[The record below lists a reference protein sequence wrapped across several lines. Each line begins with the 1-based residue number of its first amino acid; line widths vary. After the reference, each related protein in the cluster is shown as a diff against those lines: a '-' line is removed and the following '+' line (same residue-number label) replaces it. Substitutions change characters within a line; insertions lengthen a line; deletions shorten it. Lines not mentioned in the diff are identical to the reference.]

1 MQHLK
6 HRTNISAPRS
16 PAPLLLTHPLI
27 HPSTHPPVPPTLK
40 TTLRQLTLPLLAIL
54 TAIVL
59 TVPVIGF
66 ALDWNWAKIAAAYG
80 GLLDGA
86 LFKRYAFSNTLVA
99 AIPLMFT
106 GLALALGFRTG
117 VFNIGAPGQ
126 FLIGATCA
134 VFVGYAIPLPPVI
147 HPIAALTAGILGGA
161 FWGAIPGYLKARFGS
176 HEVINTIML
185 NYLAFFLQDWL
196 VKNPMK
202 DPNPGVIR
210 TPEILQ
216 TAELFRFYDRLH
228 IGLFLALLAAYGVWY
243 LLNKTTLGYELRTVG
258 SNPEAAKYAGMKLGR
273 LTILSIALSGAL
285 AGLGG
290 AVQILGVDHAMPVLY
305 SSDYGFDAI
314 PVALLGQN
322 QPIGVI
328 LSAILF
334 GALRNG
340 SDLMQLRSGGAV
352 SREVIFIVQAVILL
366 FVAAPAIVRGLY
378 RLKLPQSEIEK
389 EGSLTRGWG

>member
-1 MQHLK
+1 MTAANLQLFQ
-6 HRTNISAPRS
+6 RTA
-16 PAPLLLTHPLI
+16 
-27 HPSTHPPVPPTLK
+27 
-40 TTLRQLTLPLLAIL
+40 RQLGIPLLAIA
-54 TAIVL
+54 TAMLI

-66 ALDWNWAKIAAAYG
+66 ALNWDWTAIATTYR

-86 LFKRYAFSNTLVA
+86 LLKQYAFANTLVA

-117 VFNIGAPGQ
+117 VFNIGAAGQ
-126 FLIGATCA
+126 FLIGATCTA
-134 VFVGYAIPLPPVI
+134 WVGYAIPLPPFIHVI
-147 HPIAALTAGILGGA
+147 VALLAGAIGGGL
-161 FWGAIPGYLKARFGS
+161 WGAIPGFLKARFGS

-185 NYLAFFLQDWL
+185 NYLAYFLQDWL
-196 VKNPMK
+196 VKNPLK
-202 DPNPGVIR
+202 DPSPTVVR
-210 TPEILQ
+210 TPEILS
-216 TAELFRFYDRLH
+216 TAVLPRFYDRLH
-228 IGLFLALLAAYGVWY
+228 VGLILAILTAVFVWW
-243 LLNKTTLGYELRTVG
+243 LLNKTTLGFELRTVG
-258 SNPEAAKYAGMKLGR
+258 SNPEAARYAGMKLGR
-273 LTILSIALSGAL
+273 LTVFSLTLSGAL

-290 AVQILGVDHAMPVLY
+290 AVQILGVDRAMQVLY

-322 QPIGVI
+322 QPLGVI

-352 SREVIFIVQAVILL
+352 SKEVIFIVQAVILL
-366 FVAAPAIVRGLY
+366 FVAAPALVRWLY
-378 RLKLPQSEIEK
+378 RLRLPQSEIEQ

>member
-1 MQHLK
+1 MNQQVLG
-6 HRTNISAPRS
+6 R
-16 PAPLLLTHPLI
+16 LG
-27 HPSTHPPVPPTLK
+27 
-40 TTLRQLTLPLLAIL
+40 RQLGLPVLAIA
-54 TAIVL
+54 TAMLI

-66 ALDWNWAKIAAAYG
+66 ALNWDWVKVAATYG

-86 LFKRYAFSNTLVA
+86 LFKQFAFANTLVA

-117 VFNIGAPGQ
+117 VFNIGASGQ
-126 FLIGATCA
+126 FLLGATCA
-134 VFVGYAIPLPPVI
+134 VFVGYAIPLPPLI
-147 HPIAALTAGILGGA
+147 HPLAALIAGALGGGL
-161 FWGAIPGYLKARFGS
+161 WGAIPGFLKARFGS

-202 DPNPGVIR
+202 DPSPSVVR
-210 TPEILQ
+210 TPEILP
-216 TAELFRFYDRLH
+216 TAFLPRFYDRLH
-228 IGLFLALLAAYGVWY
+228 VGLAIALLAAVFVWW
-243 LLNKTTLGYELRTVG
+243 LLNKTVLGFELRTVG
-258 SNPEAAKYAGMKLGR
+258 SNPEAARYAGMKLGR
-273 LTILSIALSGAL
+273 LTVLSMALSGAL

-290 AVQILGVDHAMPVLY
+290 AVQILGVDRAMQVLY

-322 QPIGVI
+322 QPVGVI

-352 SREVIFIVQAVILL
+352 SKEVIFIVQAVILL
-366 FVAAPAIVRGLY
+366 FIAAPALVRWLY
-378 RLKLPQSEIEK
+378 RLRLPQSEIEK
-389 EGSLTRGWG
+389 EGALTRGWG